1 MIEEVATVTWSGQ
14 GLARVEA
21 ARNSACAQCSSRS
34 NCSQGV
40 LSQWSRGRT
49 VEIEVLNPANLA
61 LSPGQQVLI
70 GLEEGGLMRASL
82 LLYLVPLLMLVAGA
96 LVASV
101 LGASEAV
108 QILAAA
114 FMLLAGFVAVRFFT
128 RKTAELSRYQPVL
141 LKIL

>member
-40 LSQWSRGRT
+40 LSQWSRGRS
-49 VEIEVLNPANLA
+49 VEIEVLNPDNLPLA
-61 LSPGQQVLI
+61 PGQQVLI
-70 GLEEGGLMRASL
+70 GLDEGGLMRASL
-82 LLYLVPLLMLVAGA
+82 LLYLVPLLLLVAGA
-96 LVASV
+96 LVASM
-101 LGASEAV
+101 LGAGEAI
-108 QILAAA
+108 QMLTAAL
-114 FMLLAGFVAVRFFT
+114 MLLVGFVAVRFLT
-128 RKTAELSRYQPVL
+128 RNTAELSRYQPVL

>member
-40 LSQWSRGRT
+40 LSQWSRGRS
-49 VEIEVLNPANLA
+49 VEIEVLNPDNLPLA
-61 LSPGQQVLI
+61 PGQQVLI
-70 GLEEGGLMRASL
+70 GLDEGGLMRASL
-82 LLYLVPLLMLVAGA
+82 LLYLVPLLLLVAGA
-96 LVASV
+96 LVASM
-101 LGASEAV
+101 LGASEAI
-108 QILAAA
+108 QMLTAAL
-114 FMLLAGFVAVRFFT
+114 MLLVGFVAVRFLT
-128 RKTAELSRYQPVL
+128 RNTAELSRYQPVL

>member
-1 MIEEVATVTWSGQ
+1 
-14 GLARVEA
+14 
-21 ARNSACAQCSSRS
+21 
-34 NCSQGV
+34 
-40 LSQWSRGRT
+40 
-49 VEIEVLNPANLA
+49 
-61 LSPGQQVLI
+61 
-70 GLEEGGLMRASL
+70 MRASL

-101 LGASEAV
+101 LGASEVV

-114 FMLLAGFVAVRFFT
+114 FMLLAGFVAVRFLT

>member
-40 LSQWSRGRT
+40 LSQWSRGRS
-49 VEIEVLNPANLA
+49 VEIEVLNPDNLP
-61 LSPGQQVLI
+61 LTPGQQVLI
-70 GLEEGGLMRASL
+70 GLDEGGLMRASL
-82 LLYLVPLLMLVAGA
+82 LLYLVPLLLLVAGA
-96 LVASV
+96 LVASM
-101 LGASEAV
+101 LGASEAI
-108 QILAAA
+108 QMLTAAL
-114 FMLLAGFVAVRFFT
+114 MLLVGFVAVRFLT
-128 RKTAELSRYQPVL
+128 RNTAELSRYQPVL